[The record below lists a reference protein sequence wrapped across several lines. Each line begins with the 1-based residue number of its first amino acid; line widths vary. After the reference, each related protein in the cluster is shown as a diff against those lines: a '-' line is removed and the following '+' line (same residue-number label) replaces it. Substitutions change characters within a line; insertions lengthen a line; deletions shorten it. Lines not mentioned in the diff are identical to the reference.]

1 MGSWG
6 PAGAEAW
13 SRDAEKM
20 RRSRQARK
28 APAELLVH
36 PSEAVPVPVPVPP
49 FQNLLP
55 GMEMHSSVCAPQ
67 AFIGKQSA
75 PESLFL
81 SSPGQLSL
89 SNEIKVP
96 ASMDGSLQKDTVS
109 HSALPEPLGGPSFM
123 RKRRTS
129 GLDGRRF
136 ENAVW
141 RLMQKTNRTALGLDD
156 CTFVKEAQRAI
167 GLHLDFTGTGS
178 QKNRQESSEDPAKS
192 LSHCL
197 AEPLGGPTM
206 SQTFFTAVNGNNA
219 SGDVDTRRLENAVW
233 RIWQQEQ
240 RRSNPKRSVLP
251 GRAFISESEYA
262 ACRTDPPGE
271 QNIDEG
277 FLEMARQRI
286 GLSIDFPH
294 TVQQD
299 LFSLRNL
306 ALGLS
311 KLNAVSSNMSTRD
324 HTPRSLSTEHAMDS
338 KTNLD
343 VHQGSFKPGGSTPA
357 DDYSISGTV
366 SSTVSLHDAFLKA
379 GLQGTSQHV
388 VPLLW
393 VGAAALICGTAS
405 LLLCSRQGIRAAA
418 L

>member
-36 PSEAVPVPVPVPP
+36 PSEAVPVPPFENLVPG
-49 FQNLLP
+49 L
-55 GMEMHSSVCAPQ
+55 EMYSSVRSPQ

-75 PESLFL
+75 PESLSL

-89 SNEIKVP
+89 SNQIKVP

-129 GLDGRRF
+129 GLDARRF

-156 CTFVKEAQRAI
+156 RTFAKEAQRAI
-167 GLHLDFTGTGS
+167 GLHLDFTATGS
-178 QKNRQESSEDPAKS
+178 QKFRQESSEDLAKS
-192 LSHCL
+192 LSHCP
-197 AEPLGGPTM
+197 AEPLGGPAV

-262 ACRTDPPGE
+262 VCRTDPPGE

-277 FLEMARQRI
+277 FLEKARQRI
-286 GLSIDFPH
+286 GLSIDFPQ

-299 LFSLRNL
+299 LFSFRNL

-338 KTNLD
+338 KINLVD
-343 VHQGSFKPGGSTPA
+343 LHQ
-357 DDYSISGTV
+357 GTV
-366 SSTVSLHDAFLKA
+366 SSTVSLHDALLKA

>member
-20 RRSRQARK
+20 RRSKQARK
-28 APAELLVH
+28 AAAEPLVH
-36 PSEAVPVPVPVPP
+36 PSEAVPLAP
-49 FQNLLP
+49 FQNLVPGTETLP
-55 GMEMHSSVCAPQ
+55 SVCSPQ
-67 AFIGKQSA
+67 AFIGKQIA
-75 PESLFL
+75 PESLSL
-81 SSPGQLSL
+81 PSPGQLSL
-89 SNEIKVP
+89 SIEITVP
-96 ASMDGSLQKDTVS
+96 VSMDGALQKNTVS

-129 GLDGRRF
+129 GLDARRF

-167 GLHLDFTGTGS
+167 GLNLDFMANGS
-178 QKNRQESSEDPAKS
+178 LTFRQESSEVLAKS
-192 LSHCL
+192 SSHCL
-197 AEPLGGPTM
+197 AEPLGGPAV
-206 SQTFFTAVNGNNA
+206 SQTFFTAIDGNNV

-240 RRSNPKRSVLP
+240 RRSNPTRSVLQ
-251 GRAFISESEYA
+251 GRASTSESQYDVY
-262 ACRTDPPGE
+262 RMDTPSE

-277 FLEMARQRI
+277 FLEKARQRI
-286 GLSIDFPH
+286 GLSIDFPQ

-311 KLNAVSSNMSTRD
+311 KLNAVSSNVSTRD
-324 HTPRSLSTEHAMDS
+324 HTPRSLSAEHAMDF
-338 KTNLD
+338 KTNLSD
-343 VHQGSFKPGGSTPA
+343 VHQGTIA
-357 DDYSISGTV
+357 
-366 SSTVSLHDAFLKA
+366 STVSLHDAFLKA
-379 GLQGTSQHV
+379 GLQGTNQHL
-388 VPLLW
+388 PLLW